1 MKARA
6 ALGRLARTV
15 RAALSAERPAILMYH
30 RVADLDHDP
39 WDLAVPPELFAAQLQ
54 VLSATR
60 SVVPLSWLVRR
71 LVEGRPTHRM
81 VAITFDDGYVDVLD
95 TAKPL
100 LERHNSPATMFLPP
114 DFVGSAHGFWWDT
127 LARLFL
133 ATPDLPTLLEL
144 DEAGERRSWHL
155 PGTSRRTVHDEVWAA
170 LKFMNPGQR
179 QRALTRLFDWAGLP
193 GEVPARDR
201 CMSLPQL
208 QAFSRP
214 GDLDIGAHTMSHP
227 SLSQLTATDQQNEML
242 RSRQWIS
249 EHLGLEAVGLA
260 YPYGDYNRDSVA
272 AAAATG
278 FPFACTTRAGAIRPG
293 DAPYALPR
301 LAIGRLEAVAFERL
315 LAGHA

>member
-6 ALGRLARTV
+6 ALGRLARTF
-15 RAALSAERPAILMYH
+15 RTALSAERPAILMYH

-39 WDLAVPPELFAAQLQ
+39 WDLAVPPALFAAQLQ
-54 VLSATR
+54 VLSANR

-71 LVEGRPTHRM
+71 LVEGRPAHRM

-100 LERHNSPATMFLPP
+100 LEQHDCPATMFLPP
-114 DFVGSAHGFWWDT
+114 DFVGSAAGFWWDT

-133 ATPDLPTLLEL
+133 AAPDLPTLLEL
-144 DEAGERRSWHL
+144 DAAGQRRSWHL
-155 PGTSRRTVHDEVWAA
+155 PRTSRRIVHDEVWAL
-170 LKFMNPGQR
+170 LKSMNPEQR
-179 QRALTRLFDWAGLP
+179 RRALARLIDWAGLP
-193 GEVPARDR
+193 GEAPARDR

-214 GDLDIGAHTMSHP
+214 GHLDIGAHTMSHP
-227 SLSQLTATDQQNEML
+227 SLSQLNATDQQSEML

-249 EHLGLEAVGLA
+249 EHLGIDPVGLA
-260 YPYGDYNRDSVA
+260 YPYGDYDRDSMA

-301 LAIGRLEAVAFERL
+301 LAIGRLEAGAFERL